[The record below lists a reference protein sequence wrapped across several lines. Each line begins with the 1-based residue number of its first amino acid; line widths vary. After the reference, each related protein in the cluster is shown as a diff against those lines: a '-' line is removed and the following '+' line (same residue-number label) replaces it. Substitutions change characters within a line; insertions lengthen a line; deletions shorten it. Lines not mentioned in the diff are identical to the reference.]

1 MCIIKTYRHM
11 HNIEMTQAKKF
22 IGNSGDSRDIKRL
35 VLATGQGYN
44 TARLM
49 LISAFHGDWSTE
61 ERVDH

>member
-1 MCIIKTYRHM
+1 M